1 MLLLEA
7 LDPHLA
13 DLLDS
18 GEEPT
23 VDGEPFNPIPLR
35 ALTHTST
42 QRHVRAPG
50 DDDRPDTYSD
60 QGCWESADHVLGA

>member
-23 VDGEPFNPIPLR
+23 VDGEPSNPIPLR

-50 DDDRPDTYSD
+50 RR
-60 QGCWESADHVLGA
+60 